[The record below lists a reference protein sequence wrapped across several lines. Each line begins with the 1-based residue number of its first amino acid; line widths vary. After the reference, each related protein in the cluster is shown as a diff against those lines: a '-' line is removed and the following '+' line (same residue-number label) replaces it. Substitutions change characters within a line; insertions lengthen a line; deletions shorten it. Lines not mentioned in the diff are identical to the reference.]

1 MKDARRGV
9 GRRSRLRSFEVE
21 ATAMCGLI
29 GLAGDGL
36 ARPILLDCLEHARR
50 IARLRGFKVD
60 RPRNPAK
67 TVTVE

>member
-1 MKDARRGV
+1 MRVGGV
-9 GRRSRLRSFEVE
+9 GRRFRLRSFEVE

-29 GLAGDGL
+29 GFAGDRL
-36 ARPILLDCLEHARR
+36 ARPVLLDGLEHARR
-50 IARLRGFKVD
+50 IAQLRGLNVD